1 MRTAED
7 YRRKHPRALPTTLAF
22 IDRRNEVVEKLQREL
37 EAKKAAEQPA
47 RKSIIDRFIPWFGR
61 RA

>member
-22 IDRRNEVVEKLQREL
+22 IDRRNEMVERLNREL
-37 EAKKAAEQPA
+37 DAKKAAEQPA
-47 RKSIIDRFIPWFGR
+47 RKSIIGRFIPWFGR